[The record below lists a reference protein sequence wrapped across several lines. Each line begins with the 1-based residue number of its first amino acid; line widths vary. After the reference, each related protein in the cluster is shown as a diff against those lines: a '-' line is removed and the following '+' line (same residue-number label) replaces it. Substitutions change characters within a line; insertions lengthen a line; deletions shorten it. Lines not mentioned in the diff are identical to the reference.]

1 MVAPRT
7 QIPVV
12 ADAETYPLGENSEY
26 SNGSALALLALS
38 HTAVEHRIYLAMLA
52 ASNGT
57 GVSAP
62 FSGRRLMQLTD
73 IGSLS
78 TIRRG
83 LDGLTAKLSIRREL
97 KKHSESVREPGNCYR
112 VFRPEEII
120 ERHRENGGMYTSVA
134 GLQGRGTQ
142 SFERAIT
149 RVADNQNLSRREAQV
164 ALCCV
169 QGLTNA
175 EIGLR
180 LRVSEQTV
188 KFHLRH
194 VFIKFGVR
202 RRAELIARLLM

>member
-1 MVAPRT
+1 MVASNS
-7 QIPVV
+7 QFAVV
-12 ADAETYPLGENSEY
+12 ADSETYPLGENSEH

-38 HTAVEHRIYLAMLA
+38 HTAIEHRIYLALLA
-52 ASNGT
+52 ASNG
-57 GVSAP
+57 GGLSAP
-62 FSGRRLMQLTD
+62 FTARRLMTLTD
-73 IGSLS
+73 IRSIS

-83 LDGLTAKLSIRREL
+83 VDGLLSKLSIKRES
-97 KKHSESVREPGNCYR
+97 KGSANGSKEPGNCYR
-112 VFRPEEII
+112 VFLPQEII
-120 ERHRENGGMYTSVA
+120 ANRLENGWSQQSIA
-134 GLQGRGTQ
+134 ALQTPGTR

-149 RVADNQNLSRREAQV
+149 RVAENPNLSRREAQV

-175 EIGLR
+175 EIGAR

-194 VFIKFGVR
+194 VFIKFGVK